1 MNNNSCYAWWSYFV
15 STGNKRFKSTK
26 EMKRTPIERQTM
38 SRMQTRG
45 PVDIVAG
52 IHDKSDDVGYFN
64 LMFNTIK
71 LIYED

>member
-1 MNNNSCYAWWSYFV
+1 
-15 STGNKRFKSTK
+15 
-26 EMKRTPIERQTM
+26 MKRTPIERQTM

-64 LMFNTIK
+64 LMLNTIK